1 MKLTEKQ
8 LAHIFRQSKNSDIE
22 SDTANLFEFSAA
34 SDKRLAEVE
43 KIANNSTLSAS
54 YQLTNELKSWSNSLS
69 KDIKHLSQPKWRIN
83 LTSWLKPTLA
93 TAAMATAVYFLVP
106 TMNQEIHR
114 PIQSDSMMF
123 TGSFEKSMVKKTSI
137 KKKQPAKSDTIYK
150 STFS

>member
-22 SDTANLFEFSAA
+22 SGFENLYEYSAA
-34 SDKRLAEVE
+34 SEKRLAEVE

-54 YQLTNELKSWSNSLS
+54 YQLTNQLEGWSKSLS
-69 KDIKHLSQPKWRIN
+69 KDIKHLSQPKWHIN

-93 TAAMATAVYFLVP
+93 TAAMVTAVYFMVP
-106 TMNQEIHR
+106 SVTQEIQK
-114 PIQSDSMMF
+114 PVPSDSMMF
-123 TGSFEKSMVKKTSI
+123 TGSFEKSMDKKI
-137 KKKQPAKSDTIYK
+137 PAKKKPPVKLDTIYK